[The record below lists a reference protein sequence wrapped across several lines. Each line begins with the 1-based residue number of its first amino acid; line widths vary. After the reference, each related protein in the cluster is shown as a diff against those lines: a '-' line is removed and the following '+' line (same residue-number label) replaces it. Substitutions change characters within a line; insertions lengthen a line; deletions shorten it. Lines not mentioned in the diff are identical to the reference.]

1 MIKTVDNKGIERTL
15 SLQIYN
21 SLPINKDGSRGQSG
35 LRPVNPVT
43 DKDEVS
49 NELADF
55 IASKKK
61 IVVSKLVEE
70 VPSGLV
76 ALNKD
81 TDYNLSA
88 LKVDEV
94 TGEPIEKKVVVVK
107 KTRAKRGAKKS
118 K

>member
-21 SLPINKDGSRGQSG
+21 SLPINKDGSRGQNG

-61 IVVSKLVEE
+61 IEVIKPVVKVEE
-70 VPSGLV
+70 I
-76 ALNKD
+76 A
-81 TDYNLSA
+81 
-88 LKVDEV
+88 VDEV
-94 TGEPIEKKVVVVK
+94 TGEPIEKKVAAVK